1 MARTRTTLFGEN
13 AAAAVE
19 RSDPDRRTTPRLDK
33 VFPVFVEG
41 DGGAGLGIARNVSEG
56 GMFIELRDPQPLGS
70 QVRILFPS
78 HDGEMTVIGEVRYV
92 CHLMG
97 RVREESASSRVAAV
111 RGMGVRFLYFEP
123 GGAHRGVVH

>member
-1 MARTRTTLFGEN
+1 MARTRTTLFGQG
-13 AAAAVE
+13 AGDV
-19 RSDPDRRTTPRLDK
+19 SVLPDRRAAPRLDK

-41 DGGAGLGIARNVSEG
+41 DGGAGLGVARNLSEG

-78 HDGEMTVIGEVRYV
+78 DDGEMTAVGEVRYV

-97 RVREESASSRVAAV
+97 RLGDERASQRVAAI

-123 GGAHRGVVH
+123 GGAPHGIVH

>member
-1 MARTRTTLFGEN
+1 MARTRTTLFGET
-13 AAAAVE
+13 AAPVVP
-19 RSDPDRRTTPRLDK
+19 DHPDRRTAARLDK

-41 DGGAGLGIARNVSEG
+41 DGGAGLGIARNLSEG

-70 QVRILFPS
+70 QVRVLFPAS
-78 HDGEMTVIGEVRYV
+78 DGEMTVVAEVRYV

-97 RVREESASSRVAAV
+97 RVGEERATPRVAAV

-123 GGAHRGVVH
+123 GAAHHGVVH